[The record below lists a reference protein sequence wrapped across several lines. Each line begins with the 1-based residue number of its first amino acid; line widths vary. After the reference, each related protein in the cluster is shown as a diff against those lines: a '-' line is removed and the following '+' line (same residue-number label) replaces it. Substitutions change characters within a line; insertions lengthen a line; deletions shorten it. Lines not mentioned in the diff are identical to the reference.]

1 MWRRSRKTDR
11 RAGFSLTELLV
22 TLAGLTIILTVSAQL
37 LFETRRAAVR
47 QQFQVETRQLARAA
61 VDYVHFM
68 VRGAS
73 DLNYSGDVPFPAAIL
88 TQVGVRPNQTRQV
101 SYNNVTDANLAD
113 LGTDIITIGRAEDS
127 LTSEP
132 VGWSDFD
139 SSASSATWQFGWTSP
154 CDAAA
159 NLAAFQRLIG
169 YSGTTSRWLLVA
181 DETGGWRFYQ
191 INGFGTSDCPGALGT
206 INATSSP
213 PDGNGYLQP
222 MDATLAPIANNP
234 RLRLGVG
241 WVTLRVRGGWL
252 EQKNEIFD
260 PNTDNPG
267 TAFVQLL
274 PNVEDLQVAYL
285 FRDGTLWNN
294 VPGHTLTG
302 GIPTQGSPGVATDAA
317 NVLGMRV
324 TVTVRA
330 PEAAPG
336 EARDRFGPL
345 TAEDHVPTAGPDR
358 FYRYQTSGIVLLR
371 NRSRTR

>member
-1 MWRRSRKTDR
+1 M
-11 RAGFSLTELLV
+11 
-22 TLAGLTIILTVSAQL
+22 AGLTIILTVSAQL

-73 DLNYSGDVPFPAAIL
+73 DLNYSGDNPFPAALL

-101 SYNNVTDANLAD
+101 SYNNVTDASLGD
-113 LGTDIITIGRAEDS
+113 LGTDIITLARAEDS

-132 VGWSDFD
+132 VAWTDFD
-139 SSASSATWQFGWTSP
+139 SSAGSATWEFGWAFP
-154 CDAAA
+154 CDAAV

-181 DETGGWRFYQ
+181 DDTGGWRFYQ
-191 INGFGTSDCPGALGT
+191 INGFGTSDCPAALGN
-206 INATSSP
+206 INAGSANP
-213 PDGNGYLQP
+213 QGNGYLQP
-222 MDATLAPIANNP
+222 MDATLAPLANNP

-260 PNTDNPG
+260 PTTDNPG

-285 FRDGTLWNN
+285 FRDGSLWNN
-294 VPGHTLTG
+294 APGHTLAG
-302 GIPTQGSPGVATDAA
+302 SIPSQGSPGVGTDAA
-317 NVLGMRV
+317 NVLGLRV

-336 EARDRFGPL
+336 ESRDRFRPIA
-345 TAEDHVPTAGPDR
+345 AEDHVPTAGPDR